1 SILLYS
7 IPIPPT
13 HMLPANKKKAVAA
26 LKRLNGLSAKLEE
39 MIENDEYCPKL
50 LEIALAMKGHVKY
63 VQGTI
68 LESHMN
74 TCAPK
79 KLASKTDR
87 DKFIKEL
94 LKVVGLSN
102 R

>member
-1 SILLYS
+1 ML
-7 IPIPPT
+7 PT
-13 HMLPANKKKAVAA
+13 HKKKAIAG
-26 LKRLNGLSAKLEE
+26 LKRLNGLSAKLEA
-39 MIENDEYCPKL
+39 MIEADEYCPKL

-79 KLASKTDR
+79 KLASDTSR